1 MTTQGIM
8 EKKER
13 LTNEKLLN
21 KFNNQFEL
29 VNYAIK
35 LAENM
40 IRTGRAPRV
49 RTETQNSSL
58 NVLAE
63 LSAGKDVLEEIT
75 YTEVVA
81 NDEEVAHVFSSHGKE
96 FSTPKSEK
104 KKSRILQ
111 S

>member
-1 MTTQGIM
+1 M
-8 EKKER
+8 EKES

-21 KFNNQFEL
+21 KFNNQFDL

-40 IRTGRAPRV
+40 IRSGRAPRV

-63 LSAGKDVLEEIT
+63 LSAGKDILEEIVIT
-75 YTEVVA
+75 NTIYPDEDAADLALA
-81 NDEEVAHVFSSHGKE
+81 NGKE
-96 FSTPKSEK
+96 FSTHKGEK

>member
-1 MTTQGIM
+1 M
-8 EKKER
+8 EKES

-21 KFNNQFEL
+21 KFTNQFEL

-40 IRTGRAPRV
+40 IHTGRAPRV

-63 LSAGKDVLEEIT
+63 LNAGKDVLEEIT
-75 YTEVVA
+75 YTQVVA
-81 NDEEVAHVFSSHGKE
+81 SETNVADLMANGKE
-96 FSTPKSEK
+96 YASHKSER

>member
-1 MTTQGIM
+1 M
-8 EKKER
+8 EKES

-21 KFNNQFEL
+21 KFVNQFEL

-40 IRTGRAPRV
+40 IRSGRAPRV

-63 LSAGKDVLEEIT
+63 LTAGKDVLEEIT
-75 YTEVVA
+75 YTHVVSADADAADLIA
-81 NDEEVAHVFSSHGKE
+81 NGKD
-96 FSTPKSEK
+96 FSTHKGER

-111 S
+111 G

>member
-1 MTTQGIM
+1 M
-8 EKKER
+8 EKES

-21 KFNNQFEL
+21 KFTNQFEL

-40 IRTGRAPRV
+40 IHTGRAPRV
-49 RTETQNSSL
+49 RTDTQNSSL

-63 LSAGKDVLEEIT
+63 LTAGKDVLEEIT
-75 YTEVVA
+75 YTQVVTSHVDAADLVA
-81 NDEEVAHVFSSHGKE
+81 NGRDAAPRER
-96 FSTPKSEK
+96 

>member
-1 MTTQGIM
+1 M
-8 EKKER
+8 EKES

-21 KFNNQFEL
+21 KFINQFEL

-49 RTETQNSSL
+49 RTDTQNSSL

-63 LSAGKDVLEEIT
+63 LTAGKDVLEEII
-75 YTEVVA
+75 YTEVISEA
-81 NDEEVAHVFSSHGKE
+81 DAADLAIASGKE
-96 FSTPKSEK
+96 FKTSEK
-104 KKSRILQ
+104 KKSRLL
-111 S
+111 